1 MHLASACLFERVFCM
16 FKDEEVDSGDLGCMF
31 LKIRVVGVWV
41 LLAVRD

>member
-1 MHLASACLFERVFCM
+1 M

-31 LKIRVVGVWV
+31 LKIRVVSVWA

>member
-1 MHLASACLFERVFCM
+1 M